1 MYILNTTETN
11 VAASADNCLSKNVT
25 LMDNTTIFSYTRRL
39 TAIIACLMILPA
51 AEAGLHKWVD
61 EHGQTHYGDRI
72 PPKYMKKEHSTL
84 NEQGVQLRTNK
95 AMKTEEQLQEE
106 EEQRKLK
113 IANDRKL
120 LIEQRKQALRDRV
133 LLDTFTTEKDL
144 AIVRDERIEAIDSQI
159 SLAQTLIKNDER
171 KLADVKQRI
180 KEIEASGREA
190 PENLHKE
197 VLTVSRQLENNY
209 AFIEDKNNER
219 TNILETFEED
229 VKRFREL
236 MKAKHERQTQQ

>member
-1 MYILNTTETN
+1 MPP
-11 VAASADNCLSKNVT
+11 VRADTRVNLNVT
-25 LMDNTTIFSYTRRL
+25 PMDITTIFLNTRRL
-39 TAIIACLMILPA
+39 TALISCLLILPA

-95 AMKTEEQLQEE
+95 AMKTDEQIQDEEN
-106 EEQRKLK
+106 QRRIK
-113 IANDRKL
+113 AAEDRKR
-120 LIEQRKQALRDRV
+120 LIESRKQALRDRV

-159 SLAQTLIKNDER
+159 SLAQTLINNDEK

-180 KEIEASGREA
+180 KEIEASGRKA

-197 VLTVSRQLENNY
+197 VISVSRQLENNY
-209 AFIEDKNNER
+209 AFIEDKTNER
-219 TNILETFEED
+219 VSILETFDED

-236 MKAKHERQTQQ
+236 MKAKHEAQAEQ